1 MAGRVNTKFVI
12 TLSAVLVLVFGGLL
26 GAALWIKLHNAPDLI
41 RKGDARMEA
50 GKALLAAGKSAE
62 AQAEFEAAEKLY
74 SKAVYKEQMNAD
86 YVQKWVDSLRAWVPE
101 SQSRAQDAFRQ
112 RLVPSL
118 RQVAIARKNDVKA
131 HREYLDLLYRGN
143 RSAPSRAG
151 AEALISDVDRTL
163 LYFRG
168 DPKEN
173 GEAQVLRRYR
183 GLIVTSMMASR
194 GMELTTEQMD
204 QALADLEAAYKAD
217 PTDSESGVAV
227 MSWYDARARMART
240 NNKTELADEL
250 DAKARE
256 SIEGFAK
263 AHPDDT
269 LGALRS
275 LYMKVYLGQKSIKEG
290 QMKSREAYEAGRA
303 LAKSLEPD
311 FKHACELVKAR
322 GGDLTSDELGA
333 LQELDVFFNPEGGF
347 AITQQA
353 LRTLIEK
360 HPDRPEAYHALAT
373 IMSDRDSIPEAMS
386 LLQKIVDMPPLPVG
400 MEGLSL
406 YGLKSQALY
415 LQAVYSFQQ
424 WETENAK
431 DPQGEAAKALLAASK
446 KYRADMAVY
455 TGSDSEQLRFVD
467 GLHKFAEGDWLGA
480 KVLLAEYIR
489 RYPGQNIKA
498 DWTLAQCE
506 LRLRNSGAALEMLNR
521 IVSIRPDIPGPV
533 VQRAA
538 LLNDLGRTSE
548 AVAALEDFLSVNPD
562 NPPAKDLL
570 TRIQIASG
578 TAKATD
584 PVEASIIEARRF
596 MQGSESEPPD
606 PEAAVTRL
614 EKAIQENPDPR
625 LHLMLASLRLDQG
638 DQKAAIAVLET
649 GRAAY
654 PDNKDIAIFLEG
666 VKSDDPVA
674 WRVKQ
679 IDEQKD
685 ASEVERLLAKYT
697 LWSTAAA
704 GVAGTN
710 QASRGPAWTAEANA
724 ALDKAAEL
732 APDDQRV
739 VDRVFTVAITAK
751 DWARAEKMVEKA
763 AAKDFDRAGGAMYK
777 GRLLYARGQAVEAAT
792 VLREAAD
799 KGIADVMSLRLLA
812 IIYQQLGRADDAET
826 YFKEAIKL
834 RPSDAPTQVMYL
846 TVLQQS
852 GRTAEALA
860 KAKEAEPACRTSQ
873 EFMNLLLNLEGAA
886 GKPEDAL
893 ARRKAIHDKD
903 PRNVGNTLALAG
915 LYIDAKQWKDAQDVL
930 TELRKIGDGS
940 DLALAEARLYAEQ
953 GDYAKSQQ
961 AMDDFIKRQDPKAL
975 KWDTFVAFGRFLID
989 RKQYPE
995 GIAMMRRGE
1004 DFQDPKVMEAD
1015 RAVGEALIEIGQ
1027 PDVAV
1032 VVLKAIVDA
1041 GADGPRQEVRIRLA
1055 ELCAGQ
1061 GASLAT
1067 QGNAEASRA
1076 MFQQANELLQQVKP
1090 PAEIAIQTQ
1099 VMLGRAE
1106 VARGLKDDKKATELF
1121 NQAVAQFPTD
1131 PMVYFRRAQ
1140 FQLARG
1146 QAGAPD
1152 ALLDLDAAIRVRP
1165 SFWQARRLRSFVYF
1179 GMGGDENIKKAIDE
1193 VKETLRINPSLDDLR
1208 IQLLNELITR
1218 DLASEASE
1226 VADGAAKA
1234 RPNDIPLVM
1243 NMGQAFAQAGEWA
1256 RAADYFRLGW
1266 QRSARKRPDIA
1277 QTLLNA
1283 VLNVPNPNLNEA
1295 DEILRDVQKLGQ
1307 VDASGKKVDA
1317 VLTNSGLLLAR
1328 AKLLMK
1334 RGRAND
1340 AIKDIMVSMTA
1351 ITVKPPTAD
1360 EIGTWAQEVRR
1371 MFPKPED
1378 ELEILTRKDVPAPFY
1393 EWSLYLRGSLLSE
1406 SPATRAQAGTVLND
1420 LLAKSKTP
1428 DVRRLSY
1435 RVLGTTEFL
1444 QGRYDVAEAMWR
1456 KGAAE
1461 FPDDWELNNN
1471 LAYVLA
1477 RHLNRSKDALPF
1489 AESAAKGAKAIPEA
1503 LDTYGYVLMQ
1513 VGRVPDAETQFR
1525 NALSIV
1531 RSNST
1536 RASVLLHLT
1545 RCLLEQNKKEEAR
1558 VQMDAVRKLM
1568 EKDPAIE
1575 SQNRT
1580 EFDELNRRLGSP

>member
-26 GAALWIKLHNAPDLI
+26 GAALWIKLHNAPDLM

-74 SKAVYKEQMNAD
+74 SKAVYKEQMNPE

-143 RSAPSRAG
+143 RAAPSRGG
-151 AEALISDVDRTL
+151 AEALISDVERTL
-163 LYFRG
+163 LYFQG

-183 GLIVTSMMASR
+183 GLIITMMMSSR
-194 GMELTTEQMD
+194 GMELTNEQMD
-204 QALADLEAAYKAD
+204 LALADLEAAYKAD

-250 DAKARE
+250 DTKARE
-256 SIEGFAK
+256 SIEAFAK
-263 AHPDDT
+263 AHPNDT
-269 LGALRS
+269 LGTLRN
-275 LYMKVYLGQKSIKEG
+275 LYMKVYLGQKLIKEG

-303 LAKSLEPD
+303 LAKSLEPE
-311 FKHACELVKAR
+311 FKRAWELVKVR
-322 GGDLTSDELGA
+322 GGDLTSDELGTF
-333 LQELDVFFNPEGGF
+333 QELDVFFNPEGGL
-347 AITQQA
+347 ALTQQV
-353 LRTLIEK
+353 LRTLVEK
-360 HPDRPEAYHALAT
+360 HPDRPEAYHALAS
-373 IMSDRDSIPEAMS
+373 IMSDRDSIPEAIA

-400 MEGLSL
+400 MESLQL

-424 WETENAK
+424 WEAENAK

-521 IVSIRPDIPGPV
+521 IVSVRPDIPGPV

-538 LLNDLGRTSE
+538 LLNDLGKTAE
-548 AVAALEDFLSVNPD
+548 AVAALEDFLGVNPD
-562 NPPAKDLL
+562 NLPAKELL
-570 TRIQIASG
+570 NRIQVASG

-584 PVEASIIEARRF
+584 PVEAALIEARRL
-596 MQGSESEPPD
+596 MQGSDSEPPD
-606 PEAAVTRL
+606 PEGAVTRL
-614 EKAIQENPDPR
+614 ERALQESPDPR
-625 LHLMLASLRLDQG
+625 LHQMLASLRLDQG
-638 DQKAAIAVLET
+638 DQKGAIAVLES
-649 GRAAY
+649 GRSAY
-654 PDNKDIAIFLEG
+654 PDNKDLAVFLEG
-666 VKSDDPVA
+666 VKSEDPVA

-679 IDEQKD
+679 IDDQKE
-685 ASEVERLLAKYT
+685 ASEVDKWLAKYT
-697 LWSTAAA
+697 LWSAAAA
-704 GVAGTN
+704 GVRGTN
-710 QASRGPAWTAEANA
+710 QADRAAGWTADATA
-724 ALDKAAEL
+724 ALEKAAEL

-739 VDRVFTVAITAK
+739 VDRVFTVAVTAK

-777 GRLLYARGQAVEAAT
+777 GRLLYARGQTVEAAT

-826 YFKEAIKL
+826 FFKEAIKL

-860 KAKEAEPACRTSQ
+860 KAKEAEPACRTNQ
-873 EFMNLLLNLEGAA
+873 EFMNLLLSLEGAV
-886 GKPEDAL
+886 GNSKDAL
-893 ARRKAIHDKD
+893 ARRKAIHEKD

-915 LYIDAKQWKDAQDVL
+915 LYIDGKQWKDAQDVL
-930 TELRKIGDGS
+930 TELRKIGDGT

-953 GDYAKSQQ
+953 GDYAKCQQ

-975 KWDTFVAFGRFLID
+975 KWDTFVSFGRYLID

-1004 DFQDPKVMEAD
+1004 DIQDPKVMEAD
-1015 RAVGEALIEIGQ
+1015 RAVAEALIEIGQ
-1027 PDVAV
+1027 PDVAA

-1055 ELCAGQ
+1055 ELYAGQ
-1061 GASLAT
+1061 G
-1067 QGNAEASRA
+1067 QYKEADE
-1076 MFQQANELLQQVKP
+1076 QLQQVKP
-1090 PAEIAIQTQ
+1090 PTESAIQTQ
-1099 VMLGRAE
+1099 VMLARAE
-1106 VARGLKDDKKATELF
+1106 VARGLKDEKKATELF
-1121 NQAVAQFPTD
+1121 NQAVAQFPTE

-1140 FQLARG
+1140 FHLSRG
-1146 QAGAPD
+1146 QEHAGE
-1152 ALLDLDAAIRVRP
+1152 ALQDLDAAIRVRP

-1179 GMGGDENIKKAIDE
+1179 GMGGDENIKRAIDE
-1193 VKETLRINPSLDDLR
+1193 VKETLRINPALDDLR

-1218 DLASEASE
+1218 DRAAEASE
-1226 VADGAAKA
+1226 VADSAAKA

-1243 NMGQAFAQAGEWA
+1243 NMGQAFAQANEWG

-1266 QRSARKRPDIA
+1266 QRCGKQRPDVA
-1277 QTLLNA
+1277 QVLLNSL
-1283 VLNVPNPNLNEA
+1283 LNMPSPNLSEA
-1295 DEILRDVQKLGQ
+1295 DEVLREVQGLGQ
-1307 VDASGKKVDA
+1307 VDASGKKIDA
-1317 VLTNSGLLLAR
+1317 VLSNSGLLLAR

-1340 AIKDIMVSMTA
+1340 AIKDIIVSMTA
-1351 ITVKPPTAD
+1351 ISVKPPTAD
-1360 EIGTWAQEVRR
+1360 EIGTWAQDVRR

-1406 SPATRAQAGTVLND
+1406 SPATRAQAGTVLSD

-1435 RVLGTTEFL
+1435 RVLGTVEFL
-1444 QGRYDVAEAMWR
+1444 QGRYDAAEAVWR
-1456 KGAAE
+1456 KGAGE

-1477 RHLNRSKDALPF
+1477 RHLDRSKDALPF
-1489 AESAAKGAKAIPEA
+1489 AEASAKSAKAIPEA

-1513 VGRVPDAETQFR
+1513 VGRLPDAETQFR

-1531 RSNST
+1531 RSSST

-1545 RCLLEQNKKEEAR
+1545 RCLLEQNKKVEAR

-1568 EKDPAIE
+1568 EREPAID